1 MQARI
6 LLNLWLVFL
15 FVISGCSSK
24 PGVAVKNFDF
34 TESLTPS
41 SWEKIAVLPFSGDQK
56 FRRTSPEW
64 FSFYLQKQQRYT
76 IITPT
81 YAEIE
86 ILNQGMRIPE
96 KEFSIEEARQAGRL
110 LGADAVFIGNIET
123 EKKSQSPVELSLQLI
138 DVKTGNTM
146 ATHTIGYPSWVFLWD
161 TFQEYVKLATET
173 AGRDFLVVLK
183 GFAEGKQIQLLP
195 ESASPDKNRESNDT

>member
-1 MQARI
+1 MLA
-6 LLNLWLVFL
+6 FL
-15 FVISGCSSK
+15 FVLSGCSSK
-24 PGVAVKNFDF
+24 PGVAVKNFGF
-34 TESLTPS
+34 AENLTPS
-41 SWEKIAVLPFSGDQK
+41 SWEKIAVLPFSGDPK

-86 ILNQGMRIPE
+86 ILNQGMSIPE

-110 LGADAVFIGNIET
+110 LSADAVFIGNIEI
-123 EKKSQSPVELSLQLI
+123 EKKSQSPVELTLALI
-138 DVKTGNTM
+138 DVRTGKTI
-146 ATHTIGYPSWVFLWD
+146 ATHAIGYPSWVFLWD

-183 GFAEGKQIQLLP
+183 GFAEGKQVEPLS
-195 ESASPDKNRESNDT
+195 ESTSPDTSREPNDT